1 MDRLPGESRGVGLYL
16 YEASRVTRYQ
26 DLPLFGIIR
35 DTLESFSSERVFRFS
50 ALASFKRDFF
60 AGTENPSFASKF
72 FDVKFS
78 GCQIFRRKIFRR
90 KRIRI
95 GNCPYHPC
103 FRMKTGKSGDFID
116 ESEP

>member
-78 GCQIFRRKIFRR
+78 DVKFFSVK
-90 KRIRI
+90 
-95 GNCPYHPC
+95 
-103 FRMKTGKSGDFID
+103 
-116 ESEP
+116 ESESETARIIRVSG